1 MGNPSLMRLLL
12 AAIVAGCMIGVLN
25 SAADRAEFTIR
36 IAFLASQDDEDYVGA
51 LAFKQVV
58 EAQLPG
64 RAEVR
69 IYPSGQYCGNEREC
83 IEGLQSGILEV
94 HQTTIGGL
102 ATLFGEAQ
110 VLDLPYAFSGDAVAE
125 CVMDGALIHDMGEA
139 ILARGLGLRLMA
151 VGNTGGWRS
160 IGTTEKEIRTV
171 TDLSGLRLRTLPSAL
186 EQQMVR
192 ALGASP
198 IALPWSEV
206 YSALSAGLL
215 DGVKNSVQ
223 DIVGMKL
230 DDHVHYLL
238 VDRHAYMAALWWV
251 SEAAWRKMPAE
262 VQAAVEN
269 GFAALE
275 AATRRAA
282 IEREA
287 PALEAFLA
295 RGGTVETPT
304 AGQRAEFQAATAG
317 IRDWYANRYGR
328 KWLDALDAAVAACG
342 TQAASG
348 VGPVALPGDL
358 R

>member
-1 MGNPSLMRLLL
+1 MGSPSLMRLLL
-12 AAIVAGCMIGVLN
+12 ATIVAGCVIGVFN
-25 SAADRAEFTIR
+25 SAADRAEITIR

-58 EAQLPG
+58 EAELPG

-110 VLDLPYAFSGDAVAE
+110 VLDLPYAFSSDAVAE
-125 CVMDGALIHDMGEA
+125 CVMDGALVHDMGKA

-160 IGTTEKEIRTV
+160 IGTTDKEIRTA

-186 EQQMVR
+186 EQQMVL

-230 DDHVHYLL
+230 DDHIHHLL
-238 VDRHAYMAALWWV
+238 IDRHAYMAALWWV
-251 SEAAWRKMPAE
+251 SDAAWLKMPEE
-262 VQAAVEN
+262 VRVAVTH

-275 AATRRAA
+275 TATRRAA

-287 PALEAFLA
+287 PALTAFEE
-295 RGGTVETPT
+295 RGGRVVVQTP
-304 AGQRAEFQAATAG
+304 AQLAEFRAATSG
-317 IRDWYANRYGR
+317 VREWYAGRYGR
-328 KWLDALDAAVAACG
+328 KWLDALDAEVAECESGARTATGPAV
-342 TQAASG
+342 S
-348 VGPVALPGDL
+348 PGDL
-358 R
+358 Q